1 MRNVK
6 KYLGILLAAIVG
18 GLVWAGVVVVGATE
32 GWWRTPI
39 APSDDIKGFW
49 TASVEEIE
57 ARSNGNA
64 AYVLIKQN
72 QIYDEHYSSVGRAV
86 DGDTLFQVASLSKWV
101 SAWGVMSLVDR
112 GLLDLDTPVSTY
124 LTRWQ
129 LPPSEYDNSGVTVRR
144 LLSHTAGLT
153 DDLGYGGFLPNKQ
166 VQSLEES
173 LTKASDA
180 SPGKT
185 GVVKVG
191 MQPGEAYR
199 YSGGGYTL
207 LQLIVEEVSG
217 MSFNSYMHE
226 HVFKP
231 LGMTR
236 STYTIDGVPETHLAE
251 IYDQDGSYATHYK
264 FTSLAATS
272 LYTSVRDMATFINAH
287 FPLGGQAAGRGVL
300 NPETV
305 ALMRQ
310 PHASQAGADIWG
322 LGAVLYAPNNE
333 GDFIAGH
340 DGKNE
345 PAINTT
351 ARFDPASGDGIVILE
366 TGNELLA
373 TEVAS
378 EWTFWKT
385 GNVDLFDFMAG
396 MGGMIETIL
405 LGWLVIVI
413 MTIFWVYRVY
423 RSRRN

>member
-1 MRNVK
+1 MK

-18 GLVWAGVVVVGATE
+18 GMVWAGVVAVGATE
-32 GWWRTPI
+32 GWWRSPI
-39 APSDDIKGFW
+39 AADEDIKGFW
-49 TASVEEIE
+49 AAGVGAISE
-57 ARSNGNA
+57 RSNGNA
-64 AYVLIKQN
+64 AFVLIKQN

-86 DGDTLFQVASLSKWV
+86 DRDTLFQVASLSKWV
-101 SAWGVMSLVDR
+101 SAWGVLSLVDA
-112 GLLDLDTPVSTY
+112 GLLDLDAPVSRY
-124 LTRWQ
+124 LTRWH
-129 LPPSEYDNSGVTVRR
+129 LPPSDYDNSGVTVRR

-153 DDLGYGGFLPNKQ
+153 DDLGYGGFLPGGE

-191 MQPGEAYR
+191 MQPGVAYR

-207 LQLIVEEVSG
+207 LQLIVEEVSR
-217 MSFNSYMHE
+217 MSFNDYMRD

-236 STYTIDGVPETHLAE
+236 STYITDGLPASDIAE

-272 LYTSVRDMATFINAH
+272 LYTSAQDMVTFINAH
-287 FPLGGQAAGRGVL
+287 FPLNDRSAGRGVL
-300 NPETV
+300 TPETV

-322 LGAVLYAPNNE
+322 LGTVLYAPNNK
-333 GDFIAGH
+333 GDFIVGH

-366 TGNELLA
+366 TGNALLA
-373 TEVAS
+373 TELAG
-378 EWTFWKT
+378 EWTFWRT
-385 GNVDLFDFMAG
+385 GNVDLFDFLAG
-396 MGGMIETIL
+396 MGQMIKAIL
-405 LGWLVIVI
+405 LGWLVITAMAV
-413 MTIFWVYRVY
+413 FWSYRVY
-423 RSRRN
+423 RARRS